1 MLLKQKKGLSLLGML
16 ITLVIIMILISI
28 MLPKYQKTVTTQHS
42 QQKQTIDNVRKT
54 LKQAENAA
62 AKRAE
67 GFQENF

>member
-1 MLLKQKKGLSLLGML
+1 MLLNQKKGLSLLGML
-16 ITLVIIMILISI
+16 ITLIIIMVLISI

-67 GFQENF
+67 GLPENF